1 MTYPIAIIEDRYTGA
16 YSGGKWLAI
25 SEADTAHGGYLSR
38 ASLCLEE
45 GPHGDDGEAMDFWR
59 DPPPWVAVGNTPDQ
73 ALRALQSKAT
83 GADHDG

>member
-1 MTYPIAIIEDRYTGA
+1 MTYPIAIIEDRYTGT

-25 SEADTAHGGYLSR
+25 ATADTSFGGCVSR
-38 ASLCLEE
+38 IGYCLDE
-45 GPHGDDGEAMDFWR
+45 GPHGDDCEAMDFWS
-59 DPPPWVAVGNTPDQ
+59 DAPAWIAVGSTPDQ